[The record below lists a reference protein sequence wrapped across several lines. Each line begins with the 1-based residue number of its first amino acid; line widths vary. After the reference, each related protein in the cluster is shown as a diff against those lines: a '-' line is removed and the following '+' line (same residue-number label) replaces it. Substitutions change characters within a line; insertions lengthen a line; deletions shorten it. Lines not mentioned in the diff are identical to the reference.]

1 MVFFRV
7 FNNHKRLLIIPVCIP
22 IIITSTLNRI
32 QLHLLRFDII
42 TTFSEIFP
50 SQNKVLLFWLELL
63 GAFHNY
69 FWMRFFSSFIA
80 FSSFSHSPIDSWA
93 GFSCL
98 SFPLSSSLR
107 SSMDSWLASNSLS
120 LDSSSVSCCVYS
132 SLDFMEL
139 LLFWFNFLA
148 QCFTCCRAESNFSS
162 FCWSFAESSL
172 IESSIN
178 LNSVSYYLSSA
189 ECF

>member
-7 FNNHKRLLIIPVCIP
+7 FNNHKRLPIIPVCIP

-42 TTFSEIFP
+42 RTFSEIFP

-69 FWMRFFSSFIA
+69 FWMGFFSSFIA

-93 GFSCL
+93 DFSCL

-107 SSMDSWLASNSLS
+107 SSMDRWLASNSLS
-120 LDSSSVSCCVYS
+120 LDSSSVSCVFILPLILWS
-132 SLDFMEL
+132 SSSFDSIFLHNVSHVVEL
-139 LLFWFNFLA
+139 NPISLLFVEALP
-148 QCFTCCRAESNFSS
+148 RAL
-162 FCWSFAESSL
+162 W
-172 IESSIN
+172 
-178 LNSVSYYLSSA
+178 
-189 ECF
+189 